1 MSLPRVELP
10 EASVKVLQRSNEEPP
25 AVDTHTSVVVE
36 VRVQYEHRVQLLTV
50 LESSHQSWV
59 VMQPES
65 FAEPVNT
72 RVSHTCGHVN
82 HKHKAPKHQVND
94 LQ

>member
-1 MSLPRVELP
+1 MSTVSLPRVELP

-25 AVDTHTSVVVE
+25 AVDTHTRVVVE

-65 FAEPVNT
+65 LGTSEYTCEPYLRT
-72 RVSHTCGHVN
+72 RESQT
-82 HKHKAPKHQVND
+82 
-94 LQ
+94 

>member
-10 EASVKVLQRSNEEPP
+10 EASVKVLQCSNEEPP
-25 AVDTHTSVVVE
+25 TVDTHTRVVVE

-65 FAEPVNT
+65 FVEPVNT
-72 RVSHTCGHVN
+72 CVSHTCGHVN
-82 HKHKAPKHQVND
+82 HKHKAPKHQVSD